1 MQKALNFSHPSDK
14 EVWITVLLIQPS
26 KGINNKKNKKFF
38 KHYKQ
43 EDIKVYRDI
52 FLTNNAKTIA
62 KFF

>member
-1 MQKALNFSHPSDK
+1 M
-14 EVWITVLLIQPS
+14 LLIQPS